1 LLQRR
6 QRIPARFVRIAAGA
20 GERHLQRPGAFNP
33 HRVVEFARHDFER
46 KILGMVQGMKLPRR
60 RFLSLAASGVALP
73 ALLRSA
79 RADSYPSRPI
89 HLLVGFPPGGA
100 ADIIARLT
108 GQMLSERLGQ
118 PFVVENRGSAGQ
130 QIAAEAV
137 VKAEPDGYTLLL
149 MANPN
154 VINAMLNPNLSFN
167 FTRDLAPVGG
177 VDLNPL
183 ILEVNPSLPVH
194 SVPELIAYAK
204 AHPAQINMASG
215 GVGSTPHLAGELFKM
230 MTGIN
235 MLHVPYRGDAPAIT
249 DLLAGQDQVMFDL
262 ILLSLSHIRSGAL
275 RGLAVTS
282 AKRLPA
288 LPDLPPVADFVPG
301 YEAFAWQGVAA
312 PKDTP
317 PKIVA
322 KLNSEI
328 NAALADAKIAS
339 RLTDLGGV
347 PMPMTPA
354 AFGQLIAS
362 EVDKWGKVI
371 KFANIKTG

>member
-1 LLQRR
+1 
-6 QRIPARFVRIAAGA
+6 
-20 GERHLQRPGAFNP
+20 
-33 HRVVEFARHDFER
+33 
-46 KILGMVQGMKLPRR
+46 
-60 RFLSLAASGVALP
+60 
-73 ALLRSA
+73 
-79 RADSYPSRPI
+79 
-89 HLLVGFPPGGA
+89 
-100 ADIIARLT
+100 
-108 GQMLSERLGQ
+108 
-118 PFVVENRGSAGQ
+118 
-130 QIAAEAV
+130 
-137 VKAEPDGYTLLL
+137 

-204 AHPAQINMASG
+204 AHPDKLNMASG

-282 AKRLPA
+282 AKRLPT

-312 PKDTP
+312 PKNTP
-317 PKIVA
+317 PDIVA

-328 NAALADAKIAS
+328 NAALADPKIAS
-339 RLTDLGGV
+339 RTDRPRRRADADDARRVRQAHCQRGREMGQGDQVREYQNGV
-347 PMPMTPA
+347 TTTAISSRRRHRP
-354 AFGQLIAS
+354 
-362 EVDKWGKVI
+362 
-371 KFANIKTG
+371 

>member
-1 LLQRR
+1 M
-6 QRIPARFVRIAAGA
+6 
-20 GERHLQRPGAFNP
+20 H
-33 HRVVEFARHDFER
+33 
-46 KILGMVQGMKLPRR
+46 LPRR
-60 RFLSLAASGVALP
+60 RFLNLAASAVAAP
-73 ALLRSA
+73 ALLRTA
-79 RADSYPSRPI
+79 RADTYPSRPV

-100 ADIIARLT
+100 ADIVARLT
-108 GQMLSERLGQ
+108 GAMLSERLGQ

-130 QIAAEAV
+130 QIAAQDV
-137 VKAEPDGYTLLL
+137 VKADPDGYTLLL
-149 MANPN
+149 LANPN
-154 VINAMLNPNLSFN
+154 VINGMLNPNLSFD
-167 FTRDLAPVGG
+167 FLHDLAPVGG

-194 SVPELIAYAK
+194 SVPEFIDYVK

-230 MTGIN
+230 MTGTN

-262 ILLSLSHIRSGAL
+262 ILLSLPHIKSGAL

-282 AKRLPA
+282 AKRLPT

-312 PKDTP
+312 PRNTP
-317 PKIVA
+317 PDIVA
-322 KLNSEI
+322 KLNGEI
-328 NAALADAKIAS
+328 NAALSDAKIAA

-347 PMPMTPA
+347 PMPMSPA
-354 AFGQLIAS
+354 EFGKLIAS

>member
-1 LLQRR
+1 MQLQ
-6 QRIPARFVRIAAGA
+6 
-20 GERHLQRPGAFNP
+20 
-33 HRVVEFARHDFER
+33 
-46 KILGMVQGMKLPRR
+46 RR
-60 RFLSLAASGVALP
+60 RFLKNLTAGTVALP
-73 ALLRSA
+73 ALLRGA
-79 RADSYPSRPI
+79 RADTYPSRPV

-118 PFVVENRGSAGQ
+118 SFVVENRGSAGQ

-137 VKAEPDGYTLLL
+137 VNAPPDGYTLLL
-149 MANPN
+149 LANPN
-154 VINAMLNPNLSFN
+154 VINGMLNPNLSFN
-167 FTRDLAPVGG
+167 FTRDLAPIGG

-183 ILEVNPSLPVH
+183 ILEVHPSLPMK

-204 AHPAQINMASG
+204 AHPGEINMASG

-230 MTGIN
+230 QTGIN
-235 MLHVPYRGDAPAIT
+235 MLHVPYRGDAPAVT
-249 DLLAGQDQVMFDL
+249 DLLGGQVQVMFDL
-262 ILLSLSHIRSGAL
+262 ILLSLPHIRSGEL

-282 AKRLPA
+282 AKRLA
-288 LPDLPPVADFVPG
+288 TLPDLPPVADFVPG

-317 PKIVA
+317 PDIVA
-322 KLNSEI
+322 RLNGEL
-328 NAALADAKIAS
+328 NAALADAKTASHIA
-339 RLTDLGGV
+339 DLGGV

-354 AFGQLIAS
+354 EFGKLIAN
-362 EVDKWGKVI
+362 EIDKWGKVI